1 MNDHV
6 LGVKLLEISV
16 GKVTPFELSV
26 PTFWE
31 TNYLKLVLERSPL
44 LNCTHVLGVKLL
56 AISVGKVTPFELYPR
71 LGRQK
76 LLEICVGKVTAFELL
91 YPRFG
96 ERYCN

>member
-1 MNDHV
+1 MLKYNPFATAVCIHL
-6 LGVKLLEISV
+6 LG
-16 GKVTPFELSV
+16 G
-26 PTFWE
+26 
-31 TNYLKLVLERSPL
+31 
-44 LNCTHVLGVKLL
+44 KLL

>member
-31 TNYLKLVLERSPL
+31 SNYLKLVLERSPL

-56 AISVGKVTPFELYPR
+56 AISVGKVTPFELSVPTFW
-71 LGRQK
+71 GEI
-76 LLEICVGKVTAFELL
+76 LLAISVGKVTPSEL

-96 ERYCN
+96 RQTT